1 MEKVIHA
8 TITYLITLTK
18 EELGLENDV
27 SEKEFMDTAYRY
39 AEASQLRL
47 EDWIPT
53 DIELEFAEED

>member
-18 EELGLENDV
+18 EDLGLENDV

>member
-27 SEKEFMDTAYRY
+27 SDKEFMDTAYRY
-39 AEASQLRL
+39 AEASQLGL

>member
-8 TITYLITLTK
+8 TITYLVTLTK
-18 EELGLENDV
+18 EDLYLENDV
-27 SEKEFMDTAYRY
+27 SDKEFMDTAYRY
-39 AEASQLRL
+39 AEASQLHL